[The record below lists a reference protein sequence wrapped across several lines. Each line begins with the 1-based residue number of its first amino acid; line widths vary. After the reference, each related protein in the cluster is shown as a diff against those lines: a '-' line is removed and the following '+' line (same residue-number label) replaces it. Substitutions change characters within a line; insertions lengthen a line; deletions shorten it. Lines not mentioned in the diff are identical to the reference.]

1 MHFTGSSHW
10 APEFLEPVILEVVLA
25 GKSMEMLQDLG
36 KLADVCGGKQ
46 GRNFYEYLMHSIPS
60 HEVSNYKLNNF
71 FPFIGYGW
79 EDTFSLSSKQ

>member
-1 MHFTGSSHW
+1 MSVFVNVHLKFVGSSHW

-46 GRNFYEYLMHSIPS
+46 WNLLIELCQTSGLLYIYVFNGMQNLTLYIKFCTGI
-60 HEVSNYKLNNF
+60 
-71 FPFIGYGW
+71 
-79 EDTFSLSSKQ
+79 

>member
-1 MHFTGSSHW
+1 MSIFVNVHLKFVGSSHW

-46 GRNFYEYLMHSIPS
+46 
-60 HEVSNYKLNNF
+60 
-71 FPFIGYGW
+71 
-79 EDTFSLSSKQ
+79 

>member
-46 GRNFYEYLMHSIPS
+46 GRNFYNFLMHSIPS
-60 HEVSNYKLNNF
+60 HEVLNYKLDNF
-71 FPFIGYGW
+71 FLIEGMGG
-79 EDTFSLSSKQ
+79 